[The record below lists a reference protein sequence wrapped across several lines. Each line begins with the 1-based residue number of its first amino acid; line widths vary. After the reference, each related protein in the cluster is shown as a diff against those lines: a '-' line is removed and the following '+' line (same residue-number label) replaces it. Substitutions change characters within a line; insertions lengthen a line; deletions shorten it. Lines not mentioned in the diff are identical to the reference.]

1 MNGNTLI
8 QIQNSVKISS
18 LYENLASVWN
28 TESELAKSELH
39 FLKQQKKQSCPQHT
53 VIGYVSGGVRAGL
66 NVYLELLSSFFTM
79 NDSQML
85 LPHSSFVQHKETAS
99 TSLRRD
105 CFKGSASFPREQFIT
120 LRLKRRKIH
129 EERSGSPV
137 SDSGMA
143 PFFLSNY
150 ADPLETGHAVTTVT
164 YLRDV
169 VDAERRRQ
177 LVSISEG
184 DLVGG
189 SLQGDLCPQE
199 ETAPHRVPVQSSNHL
214 KPVKYFTSFTQFT
227 SICFQFNMDNIAIQA
242 AVILIHSFIYG
253 DLLQSSYHI
262 VSKIMITY
270 CFFTTFSYT
279 FSSHH
284 R

>member
-1 MNGNTLI
+1 M
-8 QIQNSVKISS
+8 
-18 LYENLASVWN
+18 
-28 TESELAKSELH
+28 
-39 FLKQQKKQSCPQHT
+39 KKDVGVQSRH
-53 VIGYVSGGVRAGL
+53 
-66 NVYLELLSSFFTM
+66 
-79 NDSQML
+79 
-85 LPHSSFVQHKETAS
+85 
-99 TSLRRD
+99 
-105 CFKGSASFPREQFIT
+105 GS
-120 LRLKRRKIH
+120 
-129 EERSGSPV
+129 
-137 SDSGMA
+137 
-143 PFFLSNY
+143 FFLSSY

-177 LVSISEG
+177 LVSISER

-199 ETAPHRVPVQSSNHL
+199 ETAPHCVPVQSNNHL

-227 SICFQFNMDNIAIQA
+227 SICFQFNLENTAIQA

-253 DLLQSSYHI
+253 DLLQYHI

-270 CFFTTFSYT
+270 RFFTTFSYT
-279 FSSHH
+279 VSSHH